1 MGVHSIKTNVFQIK
15 KKEQSGKIN
24 LPNTHD
30 RNATR
35 KRLQKKLQERN
46 EGKVD
51 VNKKD

>member
-1 MGVHSIKTNVFQIK
+1 MKNYRLKAFC
-15 KKEQSGKIN
+15 KIN
-24 LPNTHD
+24 LSNTHD
-30 RNATR
+30 GSATR